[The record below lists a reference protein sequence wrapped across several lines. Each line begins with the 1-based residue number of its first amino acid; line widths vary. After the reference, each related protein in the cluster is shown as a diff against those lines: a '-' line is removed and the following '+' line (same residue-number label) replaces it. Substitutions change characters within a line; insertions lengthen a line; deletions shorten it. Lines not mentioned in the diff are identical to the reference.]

1 MIHLPVSWQRRWQ
14 GEDLFEQIL
23 SIDGEEFRNMDGRRT
38 LRFEMLG
45 KSYFAK
51 IYSGIGWPRI
61 IKSLLSLR
69 KPPVLSASNEW
80 KAIRKLEKLGVST
93 MTLVGYGEQGLSPA
107 HRQSFIITEDLLQTE
122 SLEDFCRDWRVHPPD
137 TRLKRALIK
146 KLAQI
151 SRQLHEN
158 GINHRDYYLCHFL
171 LDISGG
177 REILDPERLNLYLI
191 DLHRVQFR
199 RHLPQR
205 WRLKD
210 LAGLYFSSL
219 EIGLTTRDFY
229 RFICVYTSRPLR
241 EVLVDENCLWHRVE
255 RRGQRLLKR
264 FYRKYSS

>member
-1 MIHLPVSWQRRWQ
+1 MIVLPDKWKQEWQNK
-14 GEDLFEQIL
+14 DLFETVL
-23 SIDGEEFRNMDGRRT
+23 SLQGEEFRNMDGRRT

-51 IYSGIGWPRI
+51 IYSGIGWSRI

-80 KAIRKLEKLGVST
+80 KAIRKLEELGVST
-93 MTLVGYGEQGLSPA
+93 MTLVGYGEQGRSPA
-107 HRQSFIITEDLLQTE
+107 HRQSFIITEDLVQTE
-122 SLEDFCRDWRVHPPD
+122 SLEDFCRDWRVHPPN

-171 LDISGG
+171 LDISEG
-177 REILDPERLNLYLI
+177 RESLDPERLNLYLI

-199 RHLPQR
+199 RQLPVR

-210 LAGLYFSSL
+210 LAGLYFSSM
-219 EIGLTTRDFY
+219 EIGLTKRDLY
-229 RFICVYTSRPLR
+229 RFISTYSDQPLR
-241 EVLVDENCLWHRVE
+241 RALLDSKLWRRVIL
-255 RRGQRLLKR
+255 RGEKLRQR
-264 FYRKYSS
+264 FYRKYA